1 MLCPDVIIVLGEDL
15 TLFRNASKENY
26 EFLRRHAWSDKVE
39 RLGFDEVNLGRLPF
53 GQDKA
58 TARSAESMQ
67 VFIDVSDL
75 VDYNTNL
82 LNPHHLESSFFQL
95 SRSDPTTGFDFDASA
110 ISGHTLPGHGQRGS
124 LATLAPDDPD
134 NLSLRLRL
142 GSHLAH
148 YLRHKLE
155 HEQGYTSTVGVS
167 TNKLLSKLVGNVNK
181 PAAQTTLI
189 PPYHPNLLGESSVTS
204 FIDSHDIGQIPGIGF
219 KTAQVIRNRLLGRE
233 AAFDTGLVYGGT
245 KERVGVKE
253 VRLLS
258 EMGPRKLRAL
268 LDGPGVPKDL
278 PLKVWGLLNGV
289 DNTEVGMAKEVPQQ
303 ISIVGLASAFSAR

>member
-1 MLCPDVIIVLGEDL
+1 
-15 TLFRNASKENY
+15 
-26 EFLRRHAWSDKVE
+26 
-39 RLGFDEVNLGRLPF
+39 
-53 GQDKA
+53 
-58 TARSAESMQ
+58 MQ

-75 VDYNTNL
+75 VHYNANL
-82 LNPHHLESSFFQL
+82 LNSLHLQSSFFQL
-95 SRSDPTTGFDFDASA
+95 SRSDPTIGFDFDASVV
-110 ISGHTLPGHGQRGS
+110 SGHTLPEHGQRGS
-124 LATLAPDDPD
+124 LAAQAPDDSD

-142 GSHLAH
+142 GSHLAQ

-181 PAAQTTLI
+181 PTAQTTLI

-204 FIDSHDIGQIPGIGF
+204 FIDNHDLGQIPGIGF
-219 KTAQVIRNRLLGRE
+219 KTAQVIRNHVLGRE

-245 KERVGVKE
+245 KERVSVKD
-253 VRLLS
+253 VRLS
-258 EMGPRKLRAL
+258 AEMGPQKLRAL

-289 DNTEVGMAKEVPQQ
+289 DDAEVGMAKEVPQQ
-303 ISIVGLASAFSAR
+303 ISIVGFLSGLLAWQVYLSNHVGG